1 MSAKHQ
7 ELGYLLAFGSAAA
20 GAVRFNLAVFAKVEY
35 GFDYVSFLAY
45 ALLVGVV
52 ASGIHVLRT
61 AGWKGF
67 MPLRGHLHH
76 ALLYGVLMGWSTLA
90 HFLALDSLNETAM
103 TSLGQ
108 TGILISLGLAAWLL
122 HERLTRQ
129 EWIAT
134 LVILAGVFLF
144 RPWEAG
150 HRTGF
155 LILISGVVC
164 GSLASVGA
172 KRWVQG
178 TSPEV
183 LMVWRN
189 LVAFVLVFCAAL
201 VMNRP
206 KPVFEAPTVVAC
218 VLTGIL
224 GPYLHGL
231 FFLQALQYISASRAS
246 LMGRVAPVIVFAIS
260 YFVLNRIPSD
270 KELASAAVLTIGTF
284 WLIWAR
290 PTRRA

>member
-20 GAVRFNLAVFAKVEY
+20 GAVRFNLAVYAKVEY

-67 MPLRGHLHH
+67 LPLKGRLHH
-76 ALLYGVLMGWSTLA
+76 ALIYGVLMGWSTLA
-90 HFLALDSLNETAM
+90 HFLALESLNETAM

-108 TGILISLGLAAWLL
+108 TGILVSLGLAAWLL
-122 HERLTRQ
+122 HERLTKQ

-144 RPWEAG
+144 KPWEAG

-155 LILISGVVC
+155 LILLSGVVC

-189 LVAFVLVFCAAL
+189 LVAFVLVLGAAL
-201 VMNRP
+201 AMGKS
-206 KPVFEAPTVVAC
+206 KPEFQAPTVVAC
-218 VLTGIL
+218 ILTGVL

-246 LMGRVAPVIVFAIS
+246 LMGRVAPVIVFAVS
-260 YFVLNRIPSD
+260 YLVLNRVPSG
-270 KELASAAVLTIGTF
+270 KELGSAAVLTIGTF

-290 PTRRA
+290 PTKRA